1 MDGSYF
7 LTYCKNSLE
16 DTSDQEVF
24 YPQYADGVALSS
36 SFWLLFSATRTWTGH
51 TLAFC
56 TIQSVAKCVHP
67 ALRPPTYHVLLRT
80 ISLKSPYFFVA
91 GNFEKFIKMAY
102 ADVCILGE
110 LQYGFRQDTLKK
122 WDFFPFNLSYDILSI
137 TINYWSN
144 FCRHH
149 V

>member
-1 MDGSYF
+1 MDGFYF
-7 LTYCKNSLE
+7 LIYCKNSLE

-24 YPQYADGVALSS
+24 LPPICRRRCIVVFILT
-36 SFWLLFSATRTWTGH
+36 LFRATRTWTGH

-56 TIQSVAKCVHP
+56 TIQSVAKCVHA

-122 WDFFPFNLSYDILSI
+122 MRFLSLQFIL
-137 TINYWSN
+137 
-144 FCRHH
+144 
-149 V
+149 